1 MGKLKLYIPVII
13 FVAMAAAM
21 WRGLSLDTRTLPS
34 ALLDQ
39 PLPQFEMRTLQEGDA
54 LVTEADLPDEP
65 FLLNIWGS
73 YCIPCLQENP
83 IFMEARANDVV
94 PIIGVNYKDR
104 EQAALEWLDDNGN
117 PFSMNI
123 VDPEGRY
130 GIDLGVYGAP
140 ETFIVDGEGVI
151 RYKHI
156 GTIDWQVWEDEIMP
170 ALAAVRAGNLAEG
183 VSGQRPDSPLP
194 DTGALN

>member
-39 PLPQFEMRTLQEGDA
+39 PLPEFEMRTLQEGDQ

-117 PFSMNI
+117 PFTMNI

-140 ETFIVDGEGVI
+140 ETFIVDGDGVI

-156 GTIDWQVWEDEIMP
+156 GTIDWQAWEDEIMP
-170 ALAAVRAGNLAEG
+170 ALAAVREGTLSEG
-183 VSGQRPDSPLP
+183 VSGERPDSPLP
-194 DTGALN
+194 ETGALN